1 MALLLVG
8 QQVNRMSLR
17 NNIVANYFSQA
28 YVAVV
33 GILTVPFYV
42 RHMGTEA
49 FGLIGFYTMLQAWFQ
64 LLDAG
69 LSTTLAREASRYSGG
84 ACDAPTLVRLN
95 RVLERVFLAIGLVGT
110 LFFFFFAETITHRW
124 LQVGDLPPREVAN
137 SVQLMGLIIAFR
149 WVSCLYRGVVTGF
162 EQQVWLGSFNV
173 GVATAR
179 FLLCLPVVILVD
191 ASPTTYFSYQVVV
204 SLLETIGLYWKAS
217 RLLPQ
222 GAPAASPVAGTLR
235 APLKFAS
242 GVAFTSI
249 VWVLVTQVDKLLLS
263 KLLPLSTYGEF
274 SLAVL
279 LASGINL
286 LAAPIGAA
294 LLPRLTNT
302 AAADET
308 GTRTL
313 YARYT
318 QVTCL
323 AMFPAA
329 FTLYSCASPVLFA
342 WTGDEALARSASTV
356 LSLYSLGNAVMGVA
370 SFAYYIQYAKGN
382 IRLHLIGNAMLAVIY
397 LPTVL
402 WVAREHGA
410 TGAAAA
416 WLVMNTIY
424 LVAWVPLVH
433 RLLVP
438 GLHLSWMS
446 RDVLPVA
453 AGAAAPAVLVALS
466 PSGALDGLGRWP
478 GALFAIAFF
487 FVSLAGAAA
496 GSSILRT
503 RAGLLI
509 RRRAT
514 A

>member
-1 MALLLVG
+1 
-8 QQVNRMSLR
+8 MSLR
-17 NNIVANYFSQA
+17 RNIVANYFSQA
-28 YVAVV
+28 YVV
-33 GILTVPFYV
+33 GIGIFTVPFYV

-49 FGLIGFYTMLQAWFQ
+49 YGLIGFYTMLQAWFQ

-69 LSTTLAREASRYSGG
+69 LSTTLARESSRYTAG
-84 ACDAPTLVRLN
+84 ASDASALVRLR

-124 LQVGDLPPREVAN
+124 LQVGDLPLREVAN

-149 WVSCLYRGVVTGF
+149 WVSCLYRSVVSGF
-162 EQQVWLGSFNV
+162 EEQVWLGSFNV

-179 FLLCLPVVILVD
+179 FLLGLPVVIFFD
-191 ASPTTYFSYQVVV
+191 ASPTTYFAYQAAV
-204 SLLETIGLYWKAS
+204 SLLETVGLYWKAS

-222 GAPAASPVAGTLR
+222 GVPATDPAAGALR

-263 KLLPLSTYGEF
+263 KLLPLSAYGEF

-286 LAAPIGAA
+286 LAAPIGTA

-302 AAADET
+302 AAAADEPS
-308 GTRTL
+308 TREL

-318 QVTCL
+318 QITCL

-329 FTLYSCASPVLFA
+329 FTLYSCSKPVLFA
-342 WTGDEALARSASTV
+342 WTGNEALAQSAGTV
-356 LSLYSLGNAVMGVA
+356 LGLYGLGNAVMGVA

-382 IRLHLIGNAMLAVIY
+382 IRLHLIGNAVLAATY
-397 LPTVL
+397 LPAVL
-402 WVAREHGA
+402 WAAREHGA

-416 WLVMNTIY
+416 WLAMNTIY
-424 LVAWVPLVH
+424 LFAWVPLVH
-433 RLLVP
+433 RMLVP
-438 GLHLSWMS
+438 GLHLLWMS
-446 RDVLPVA
+446 RHVLPVA
-453 AGAAAPAVLVALS
+453 TGAAAPAVLLALS
-466 PSGALDGLGRWP
+466 PSVMPDGLSRWAGALATL
-478 GALFAIAFF
+478 AFLSI
-487 FVSLAGAAA
+487 SLVGAAA
-496 GSSILRT
+496 GSSILRN

-509 RRRAT
+509 RRLVT

>member
-1 MALLLVG
+1 
-8 QQVNRMSLR
+8 MSLKR
-17 NNIVANYFSQA
+17 NIIANYFSQA
-28 YVAVV
+28 YVA
-33 GILTVPFYV
+33 GISILTVPFYV
-42 RHMGTEA
+42 RFMGTEA

-69 LSTTLAREASRYSGG
+69 LSTTLARESSLYRGSAS
-84 ACDAPTLVRLN
+84 DASTLVRL
-95 RVLERVFLAIGLVGT
+95 RSLLERVFWAIGLIGI
-110 LFFFFFAETITHRW
+110 LFFFFFAEPITHRW
-124 LQVGDLPPREVAN
+124 LQVGNLPPREVAN
-137 SVQLMGLIIAFR
+137 SVQLIGLIIAFR

-179 FLLCLPVVILVD
+179 FLFCLPILISWD
-191 ASPTTYFSYQVVV
+191 ASPTTYFLYQVMV
-204 SLLETIGLYWKAS
+204 SLLEAIGLYWKS
-217 RLLPQ
+217 NRLLPK
-222 GAPAASPVAGTLR
+222 GILSNSLVAGELR

-263 KLLPLSTYGEF
+263 KLLPLSAYGEF

-302 AAADET
+302 AASDEASM
-308 GTRTL
+308 RTL

-318 QVTCL
+318 QLTCL

-329 FTLYSCASPVLFA
+329 ITFYSCASPVLFA

-356 LSLYSLGNAVMGVA
+356 LSLYSLGNALMGVA
-370 SFAYYIQYAKGN
+370 SFAYFIQYAKGD
-382 IRLHLIGNAMLAVIY
+382 IRLHLIGNAILATIY
-397 LPTVL
+397 LPTAL
-402 WVAREHGA
+402 WVAREYGA

-416 WLVMNTIY
+416 WLVMNLVY
-424 LVAWVPLVH
+424 FVAWVPLVH

-438 GLHLSWMS
+438 GLHLSWIS

-453 AGAAAPAVLVALS
+453 TGAAFPALLLALL
-466 PSGALDGLGRWP
+466 PSGALDSLGRWSS
-478 GALFAIAFF
+478 GLAATTFF
-487 FVSLAGAAA
+487 LVSLACAAA
-496 GSSILRT
+496 GSSILRA
-503 RAGLLI
+503 RAGFLI
-509 RRRAT
+509 RCHAT
-514 A
+514 T

>member
-1 MALLLVG
+1 
-8 QQVNRMSLR
+8 MSLR
-17 NNIVANYFSQA
+17 RNIVANYFSQA
-28 YVAVV
+28 YVAGV

-49 FGLIGFYTMLQAWFQ
+49 YGLIGFYTMLQAWFQ

-69 LSTTLAREASRYSGG
+69 LSTTLARESSRYNAG
-84 ACDAPTLVRLN
+84 ASDASTLNRLR
-95 RVLERVFLAIGLVGT
+95 RVLERIFLAIGIIGSLV
-110 LFFFFFAETITHRW
+110 FFVFAETITHKW
-124 LQVGDLPPREVAN
+124 LQVGDLSPREVIN
-137 SVQLMGLIIAFR
+137 SVQLMGIVIACR
-149 WVSCLYRGVVTGF
+149 WVSCLYRGVISGF

-179 FLLCLPVVILVD
+179 FLLCLPVVIFVD
-191 ASPTTYFSYQVVV
+191 ASPTTYFTYQVAV
-204 SLLETIGLYWKAS
+204 SLLEALGLYWQAN
-217 RLLPQ
+217 RLLPH
-222 GAPAASPVAGTLR
+222 GSSASVPSVGSLR

-242 GVAFTSI
+242 GVALTSI

-263 KLLPLSTYGEF
+263 KLLPLSAFGEF
-274 SLAVL
+274 SLVVL
-279 LASGINL
+279 LSGGINL

-302 AAADET
+302 VAAADEKS
-308 GTRTL
+308 TRDL

-318 QVTCL
+318 QMTCL

-329 FTLYSCASPVLFA
+329 FTLYACAMPVLFA
-342 WTGDEALARSASTV
+342 WTDNGAVARSASTV
-356 LSLYSLGNAVMGVA
+356 LGLYSLGNAIMGVTA
-370 SFAYYIQYAKGN
+370 FAYYIQYAKGN
-382 IRLHLIGNAMLAVIY
+382 IRLHFIGNAVFATIY
-397 LPTVL
+397 LPTVF
-402 WVAREHGA
+402 WVAQEHGA

-433 RLLVP
+433 RALVP

-453 AGAAAPAVLVALS
+453 AGAAIPAMLVTLL
-466 PSGALDGLGRWP
+466 PSGALDDLDRWS
-478 GALFAIAFF
+478 GALLAVAFF
-487 FVSLAGAAA
+487 LVSLGGAAA

-503 RAGLLI
+503 RIGLLI
-509 RRRAT
+509 RRRVT